1 MKRKI
6 ISIMV
11 ITLLI
16 STATLSV
23 LGSSETKDL
32 LNNKNDL
39 KFNNINKE
47 KPTDFSLNLLSLLE
61 RFLDAFPIIK
71 YILVMTGFLDRLAEE
86 GTGQLVMQLTDAPG
100 LNITEALVNIS
111 RVRVHYAGTHQN
123 DTNGTWVNI
132 SNETQTF
139 DLIQLQNVTDVLG
152 EVNLSA
158 GWYTQIRLYVDK
170 ALVTIDGIQHD
181 LKIPS
186 KNVKLITPFLVEDNE
201 TLVLTL
207 DFDVQKSVHKTG
219 SDKYIMKPTIK
230 VIQE

>member
-6 ISIMV
+6 ITAII

-16 STATLSV
+16 STTTISV
-23 LGSSETKDL
+23 LGNSATKDF
-32 LNNKNDL
+32 LNDKNNFRSPIIEREFPKD
-39 KFNNINKE
+39 NNI
-47 KPTDFSLNLLSLLE
+47 DLFWIIE

-71 YILVMTGFLDRLAEE
+71 YLLVIFGFLDRFVEE
-86 GTGQLVMQLTDAPG
+86 GTGKLVMQLTDAPG

-132 SNETQTF
+132 SNETQIF
-139 DLIQLQNVTDVLG
+139 DLIQLQNATDVLG

-158 GWYTQIRLYVDK
+158 GWYTQIRLHVEK
-170 ALVTIDGIQHD
+170 ALVTIDGVKYD

-186 KNVKLITPFLVEDNE
+186 KNVKLITPFLVQDNE
-201 TLVLTL
+201 TLLLTL

-219 SDKYIMKPTIK
+219 CDKYIMKPTIK
-230 VIQE
+230 LIQE